1 MYISRVVD
9 DKTLQP
15 QKQDSFRACY
25 VLPDPSPTE
34 PLAESAYAN
43 ITDSVLKAAAET
55 YVVHVYLLFLFAL
68 SNRNSTSLY
77 SCKNDLVDIELHT
90 NYTAE
95 YLHEELNEEQKKEIE
110 EQINLEQRIRI
121 GEVMP
126 SEITPS
132 QLLEAIGKHPENIF
146 APMPLPTRQITA
158 SQRNETNSWRVNM
171 VSPYRQYPAYLSGMH
186 PASHQQGVSSPA
198 SSYTAS
204 SPSTSSMIPQQSSQ
218 VDRPSNFSYGVPPPH
233 KTNGRLQT
241 EYRNAVTSAYAYRHN
256 VVPGNRD
263 SYANGTPYF
272 HSPQSGYLPGS
283 PSSSQSPYWV
293 PLRQQ
298 VNPSNAD
305 AEVVILSDT
314 EQEEFNRPHGET
326 EVAMQI
332 DSAASWKAELE
343 SLKSEMDAFEQRFSH
358 RSRTTSYHK
367 PK

>member
-1 MYISRVVD
+1 
-9 DKTLQP
+9 
-15 QKQDSFRACY
+15 
-25 VLPDPSPTE
+25 
-34 PLAESAYAN
+34 
-43 ITDSVLKAAAET
+43 
-55 YVVHVYLLFLFAL
+55 
-68 SNRNSTSLY
+68 
-77 SCKNDLVDIELHT
+77 
-90 NYTAE
+90 
-95 YLHEELNEEQKKEIE
+95 
-110 EQINLEQRIRI
+110 
-121 GEVMP
+121 
-126 SEITPS
+126 
-132 QLLEAIGKHPENIF
+132 
-146 APMPLPTRQITA
+146 
-158 SQRNETNSWRVNM
+158 M